1 MALMFLLAKNLVK
14 DGETAFYVRCIDTS
28 TLEI

>member
-1 MALMFLLAKNLVK
+1 MALLFVLEQNLVE

-28 TLEI
+28 TLEM

>member
-1 MALMFLLAKNLVK
+1 MTLKFIVAKNLVN